1 MKHSLRITLLMLFI
15 FFITQLIGLA
25 ITKEYLN
32 VNEFIDPD
40 TKEITRELET
50 EALPYNLERPQVEE
64 STSYIWIVAAII
76 IGTLLLL
83 LLIKYKRFNLW
94 KLWFFLAVFFTMAVA
109 FSAFIQ
115 QEVAALLAFVL
126 AILKVYKPQ
135 TIIQNITEVFIYGG
149 LAAIFVPVINLFAA
163 FMLLIV
169 ISVYD
174 IIAVNKTKHM
184 VKLAKFQ
191 AESKVFAGLMLQY
204 DNKKEKPTKK
214 TKVKKAAGIKLAVL
228 GGGDI
233 GFPLIFAGV
242 VMKDLMLSNP
252 ELIGFLK
259 TLIIPLFTTLALMFL
274 LFKGKQNKFYPAMPY
289 LTAGC
294 FIGYSIIL
302 LFF

>member
-1 MKHSLRITLLMLFI
+1 MLFI